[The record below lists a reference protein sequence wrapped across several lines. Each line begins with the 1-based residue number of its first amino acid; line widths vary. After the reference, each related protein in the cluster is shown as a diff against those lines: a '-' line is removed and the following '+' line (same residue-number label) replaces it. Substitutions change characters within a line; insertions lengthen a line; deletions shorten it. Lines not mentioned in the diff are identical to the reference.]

1 MLGHKTS
8 LSKFKKTEIISSIFS
23 HHSGI
28 KLEINYKRKTEKHKK
43 TRRLND
49 MLGQMDLIDIFRSFH
64 PKTAQC
70 TYYSSAH
77 RTFSKIDHMF
87 GHKTS
92 LSKFKKTEIIS
103 SNFSDYN
110 A

>member
-1 MLGHKTS
+1 MDLIDIFRAFHLKAAEYTLFSRAHGTFSKIKHMLGHKTS

-49 MLGQMDLIDIFRSFH
+49 MLLNNGWV
-64 PKTAQC
+64 
-70 TYYSSAH
+70 
-77 RTFSKIDHMF
+77 
-87 GHKTS
+87 
-92 LSKFKKTEIIS
+92 KK
-103 SNFSDYN
+103 
-110 A
+110 